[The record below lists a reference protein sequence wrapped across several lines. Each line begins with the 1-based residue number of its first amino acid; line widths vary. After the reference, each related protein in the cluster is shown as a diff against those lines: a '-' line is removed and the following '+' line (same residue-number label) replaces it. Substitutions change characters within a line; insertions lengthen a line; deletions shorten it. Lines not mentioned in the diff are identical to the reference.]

1 MRRFQR
7 AAKSCTDETATRSS
21 PALANVLQRVDRATS
36 TTYHGVSRKVGV
48 KSPAM
53 PPSSQPAKS
62 AKQFLISKVLRQAV
76 SDGVMLSDLEE
87 RMLNFSEGA
96 ASAADIEAVANF
108 DSEYDSD
115 AYEAKIAWL
124 LRRAYQHDAK
134 LGQTHQW
141 QDALSA
147 LRSEDWYILVM
158 LQQAGIKRGVGWDIT
173 VLCICAGIE
182 TLIGLSYARGV
193 IGLRWALI
201 GLAVF
206 GFGIVR
212 QIVRIKASRHSWS
225 RGLSSPLGE

>member
-1 MRRFQR
+1 
-7 AAKSCTDETATRSS
+7 
-21 PALANVLQRVDRATS
+21 
-36 TTYHGVSRKVGV
+36 
-48 KSPAM
+48 M
-53 PPSSQPAKS
+53 PPLAQPAES

-76 SDGVMLSDLEE
+76 SDGVMLSDFEK
-87 RMLNFSEGA
+87 RMLDFSEGA
-96 ASAADIEAVANF
+96 ASAADIGAVANF

-115 AYEAKIAWL
+115 AYEAKIARL

-141 QDALSA
+141 QDALNA
-147 LRSEDWYILVM
+147 LGSEDWYILVM
-158 LQQAGIKRGVGWDIT
+158 LQQAGIKGAVGWNIA

-182 TLIGLSYARGV
+182 TFIGLSYARGV

-212 QIVRIKASRHSWS
+212 QIMMIKHRNI
-225 RGLSSPLGE
+225 RDDPD